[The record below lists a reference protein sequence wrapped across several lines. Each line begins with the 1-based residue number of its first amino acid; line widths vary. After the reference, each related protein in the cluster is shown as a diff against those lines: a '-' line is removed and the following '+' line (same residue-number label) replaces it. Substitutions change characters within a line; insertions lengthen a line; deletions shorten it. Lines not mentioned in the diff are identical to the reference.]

1 MTLSDETHKAIIGIK
16 SGQLG
21 LAHALLNREDH
32 LTDRIYLRLNDGDLM
47 QDGASFFLDQTI
59 DRLTPVKFDCALGLG
74 ASVCDDNEHDAC

>member
-16 SGQLG
+16 SGQFG

-47 QDGASFFLDQTI
+47 QDGASFFLD
-59 DRLTPVKFDCALGLG
+59 
-74 ASVCDDNEHDAC
+74 